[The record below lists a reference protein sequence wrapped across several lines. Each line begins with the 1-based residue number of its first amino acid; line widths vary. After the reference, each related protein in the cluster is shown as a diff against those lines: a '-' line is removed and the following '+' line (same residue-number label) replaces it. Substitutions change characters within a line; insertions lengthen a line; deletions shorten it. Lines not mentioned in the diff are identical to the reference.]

1 MSEPRGRVIL
11 GFLLAPLAAPTVF
24 LLLTLAENRLYGMPP
39 GSSLF
44 GEVLVA
50 LFVVMLP
57 TYLTTILLGIPTYCL
72 LKRYACVR
80 LWHALVIAAAAGCV
94 FLPVTSELSRGLLFV
109 ESPALACALVLWWFV
124 REAPGARAAPTA
136 DGERLTAATG

>member
-1 MSEPRGRVIL
+1 MPEPRGRVIV
-11 GFLLAPLAAPTVF
+11 GFLLAPLAAPAVF
-24 LLLTLAENRLYGMPP
+24 MLLTLTENRIYGMPA

-57 TYLTTILLGIPTYCL
+57 TYLTTMLLGIPTYCL
-72 LKRYACVR
+72 LKRYATVR
-80 LWHALVIAAAAGCV
+80 LWHALAIAAAAGFV
-94 FLPVTSELSRGLLFV
+94 FVPGTSELSRGLLFV

-124 REAPGARAAPTA
+124 REAPTPRRGHGEPSPT
-136 DGERLTAATG
+136 